1 LPGANKHAKATM
13 PTLIV
18 LSKVLPLQFLHARR
32 WQPFINHAFMNQFG
46 IFIMIFLLIGCSSKT
61 IDSSNRFKNYCSS
74 LSNVSLPL
82 KISCG
87 FDSGTIGTNDLNQF
101 RDFIPSKM
109 DRLYGY
115 LSCKDSITLI
125 LYGQTGDDIYP
136 YLYSYDFN
144 GKIQDSL
151 FLIINPCGGADDK
164 VIPHSFALI
173 DEDLK
178 IDLIDTSRYITYK
191 DNMNYS
197 VDSILISEKLYK
209 IDNKGYFKMA
219 RENIKK

>member
-1 LPGANKHAKATM
+1 
-13 PTLIV
+13 
-18 LSKVLPLQFLHARR
+18 
-32 WQPFINHAFMNQFG
+32 
-46 IFIMIFLLIGCSSKT
+46 MIFFLIGCGSKT
-61 IDSSNRFKNYCSS
+61 IDSSDRFKSYCSS

-87 FDSGTIGTNDLNQF
+87 FDSGTIDTSGFNKF
-101 RDFIPSKM
+101 KDFIPSKM
-109 DRLYGY
+109 DRIYGF
-115 LSCKDSITLI
+115 LSCKDSTTLI

-151 FLIINPCGGADDK
+151 FLIINPCGAADDK
-164 VIPHSFALI
+164 VIPHSYALI
-173 DEDLK
+173 DKDLQ
-178 IDLIDTSRYITYK
+178 INLIDTSRFITYT

-209 IDNKGYFKMA
+209 LDHNGYFNMIK
-219 RENIKK
+219 ENSKR